1 MLDKFSGTLSTQ
13 GTALQLRAR
22 RQEVISSN
30 IANADTPNY
39 KAADFDFSKALQG
52 ALSKSAGSASNGLQQ
67 TRVGH
72 MGGAGMGRSSLEIA
86 TQYRS
91 ASKPA
96 LDNNTVD
103 MDIERANFADNTLK
117 YEAASRALSGT
128 IKTMQTA
135 INGN

>member
-1 MLDKFSGTLSTQ
+1 MLDKISGTLSTQ

-30 IANADTPNY
+30 IANSDTPNY
-39 KAADFDFSKALQG
+39 KAVDFNFSSALQG
-52 ALSKSAGSASNGLQQ
+52 ALSKGTKSAASGLQQ
-67 TRVGH
+67 TRPGH
-72 MGGAGMGRSSLEIA
+72 IGGNGLTRSSLEIA
-86 TQYRS
+86 TQFRAS
-91 ASKPA
+91 SKPA

>member
-1 MLDKFSGTLSTQ
+1 MLDKISGTLSVQ

-30 IANADTPNY
+30 IANSDTPNY
-39 KAADFDFSKALQG
+39 KAVDFNFSSALRG
-52 ALSKSAGSASNGLQQ
+52 ALSKGTSSAANGLQQ
-67 TRVGH
+67 TRPGH
-72 MGGAGMGRSSLEIA
+72 IGGEGLTRSSLEIA
-86 TQYRS
+86 TQFRAS
-91 ASKPA
+91 SKPA

>member
-1 MLDKFSGTLSTQ
+1 MLDKISGTLSTQ

-52 ALSKSAGSASNGLQQ
+52 ALSKGGANAADGLQK
-67 TRVGH
+67 TRAGH
-72 MGGAGMGRSSLEIA
+72 IGGSGIGRSSLEIA
-86 TQYRS
+86 TQYRN
-91 ASKPA
+91 ANKPA

-103 MDIERANFADNTLK
+103 MDVERANFADNTLK

>member
-1 MLDKFSGTLSTQ
+1 MLDKISGTLSAQ

-30 IANADTPNY
+30 IANSDTPNY
-39 KAADFDFSKALQG
+39 KAVDFNFSSALKG
-52 ALSKSAGSASNGLQQ
+52 ALSKSTGSAANGLQQ
-67 TRVGH
+67 TRAGH
-72 MGGAGMGRSSLEIA
+72 IGGESLTRSSLEIA
-86 TQYRS
+86 TQYRAS
-91 ASKPA
+91 SKPA

-103 MDIERANFADNTLK
+103 MGIERTNFADNTLK
-117 YEAASRALSGT
+117 YEAASRALAGT